1 MVRGKASTGALPFT
15 SLFSPPETVQLSKA
29 PEPAGGALPMAELL
43 PQLPW
48 PPSVEGGVQ
57 DSSVPA
63 AEWQNQQPRDG
74 RAEGPSP
81 ETWRLPEVPSIHITP
96 SSDGESPPCTPTPQR
111 LRLPRTP
118 DLESL
123 PQDRSDPGVGTKERC
138 SLSRDSCSR
147 VADTVQVQELKVSWT
162 EVVK

>member
-1 MVRGKASTGALPFT
+1 
-15 SLFSPPETVQLSKA
+15 
-29 PEPAGGALPMAELL
+29 MAELL
-43 PQLPW
+43 PQLPR
-48 PPSVEGGVQ
+48 PALAEGGVQ

-63 AEWQNQQPRDG
+63 AEWQNQQPQGGGADG
-74 RAEGPSP
+74 LSP
-81 ETWRLPEVPSIHITP
+81 GTWRHLEVPTIHITP

-123 PQDRSDPGVGTKERC
+123 LQDRSDPGIGTKERC

-147 VADTVQVQELKVSWT
+147 MADAVQVREGWPDWTLRNRSTNKPGQLGPCVGTTESELSAPS
-162 EVVK
+162 